1 MKMHNRNLWGVAQ
14 TGVDPQRA
22 DLFRV
27 VLNVP
32 SAIQGMAGI
41 NGWNE
46 HVEFAIEKF
55 PFPER
60 GREMIPMKYLNQT
73 NFILGPD
80 SPTGAID
87 MTVRYAFN
95 ARTLELLEKW
105 NFLTSNPITGG
116 VGLTTR
122 LKTDGALWFLVP
134 DHAQQ
139 EADHNTPLGAGGGAG
154 LKVGAVYYLEGCLV
168 KGLKLSELDQS
179 STNGLVTATFSLQID
194 RYYPADVNK
203 MQVPTPTL

>member
-1 MKMHNRNLWGVAQ
+1 MKMQNRNLWGVAQ

-27 VLNVP
+27 ILNVP
-32 SAIQGMAGI
+32 EAIAGMSGVG
-41 NGWNE
+41 GWNE

-60 GREMIPMKYLNQT
+60 NREMIPVKYLNQT
-73 NFILGPD
+73 NFVLGPD
-80 SPTGAID
+80 SPVGQID
-87 MTVRYAFN
+87 LTIRYAFN

-122 LKTDGALWFLVP
+122 LKADGELWFLVP
-134 DHAQQ
+134 DHAAQ
-139 EADHNTPLGAGGGAG
+139 EADVSTAVGQSGNAG
-154 LKVGAVYYLEGCLV
+154 LIPGARYYLEGCLI
-168 KGLKLSELDQS
+168 KGLRLSELDQS

-194 RYYPADVNK
+194 RYYPVDVNA
-203 MQVPTPTL
+203 MQVPTQ